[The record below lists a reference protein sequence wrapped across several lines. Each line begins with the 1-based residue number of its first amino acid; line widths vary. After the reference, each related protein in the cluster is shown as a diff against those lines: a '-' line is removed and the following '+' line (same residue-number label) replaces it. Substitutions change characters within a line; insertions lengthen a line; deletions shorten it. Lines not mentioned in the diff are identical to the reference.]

1 MAKITTVTRLDNV
14 KVTSYT
20 YYNGSAENGKNDG
33 VGACNQ
39 PVVPGKTIAVDPN
52 IIPYGSLVE
61 IDGVK
66 YLANDTGGA
75 LMSDGDKG
83 IVHLD
88 MPAWSTTEA
97 KQYGT
102 QTHSIIVYPPG
113 TENTDWDVAELKA
126 ANDIETGKMWS
137 DSWLNR
143 SETLSPTQRNNQDT
157 TLDTSFDDPFGLKSN
172 SAVQQ
177 SGSSGANS
185 IVNNPTVTGAGAS
198 SSTIES
204 GGIISFAAFAQSLAF
219 KQQLQQGFQRGGE
232 LTLHEFIVQF
242 MTKFYHQLY
251 YIPNLRNNYTIVVK
265 PETLFVN
272 APSCN
277 LIFPVIKSQISYTR
291 SFKQEPTRLIQIS
304 DPVAALQGAANP
316 TPTQLLC
323 MMFTEQEDSGTTRN
337 GLPMYKQYVMSLGEH
352 SNLTDKVHP
361 MTNLTEYEKANGIRC
376 STSNKGADLY
386 LFLKSD
392 LAASAQSADDEQYVI
407 SLASD
412 TSDMSGVGN
421 TLAKLARYEL
431 LRQRYVTRTGSIEMY
446 FNPYIVPGFPFVSIE
461 TTENGLNIYG
471 YVTSVV
477 HSFTDRSWSTTVNF
491 NCAHMDYEQTPEA
504 YPIIESE
511 YASKLPDTY
520 KDMLGEN
527 IVPITNDTVPEL
539 INTYGNDKVYLSTA
553 YKKIWR
559 ETPSLE
565 DYLTNVA
572 DGATLVED
580 NNFWWIQNPSGSAF
594 FNTTLQERIKTYTND
609 IINNKL
615 AMSVDDVV

>member
-20 YYNGSAENGKNDG
+20 YNGSAENGKNDG

-113 TENTDWDVAELKA
+113 TENTDWAVEELKA

-143 SETLSPTQRNNQDT
+143 SETLSNTQRNNQDT
-157 TLDTSFDDPFGLKSN
+157 TLDTSLNDPFGLKSN

-185 IVNNPTVTGAGAS
+185 IVNNPTVTGAGAN

-291 SFKQEPTRLIQIS
+291 SFKQESTRLIQIS

-392 LAASAQSADDEQYVI
+392 LAASAQGADDEQYVI

-520 KDMLGEN
+520 KDMLGDN

-580 NNFWWIQNPSGSAF
+580 NNFWWIQNPSGSTF

>member
-20 YYNGSAENGKNDG
+20 YNGAAENGKNDG

-61 IDGVK
+61 IDGIK

-113 TENTDWDVAELKA
+113 TENTDWAVEELKA

-143 SETLSPTQRNNQDT
+143 SETLSNTQRNNQDIS
-157 TLDTSFDDPFGLKSN
+157 LDTSLNDPFGLKSN

-361 MTNLTEYEKANGIRC
+361 MTNLTEYEKTNGIRC

-392 LAASAQSADDEQYVI
+392 LAASAQGADDEQYVI

-520 KDMLGEN
+520 KDMLGDN

-580 NNFWWIQNPSGSAF
+580 NNFWWIQNPSGSTF

>member
-1 MAKITTVTRLDNV
+1 MTKITTVTRLDNV

-20 YYNGSAENGKNDG
+20 YNGSAENGKNDG

-88 MPAWSTTEA
+88 MPAWSTIEA

-113 TENTDWDVAELKA
+113 TENTDWAVEELKA

-143 SETLSPTQRNNQDT
+143 SETLSNTQRNNQDT
-157 TLDTSFDDPFGLKSN
+157 TLNTSLNDPFGLKSN

-185 IVNNPTVTGAGAS
+185 IVNNPTVTGAGAN

-392 LAASAQSADDEQYVI
+392 LAASAQGADDEQYVI

-520 KDMLGEN
+520 KDMLGDN

>member
-20 YYNGSAENGKNDG
+20 YNGAAENGKNDG

-113 TENTDWDVAELKA
+113 TENTDWAVEELKA

-143 SETLSPTQRNNQDT
+143 SETLSNTQRNNQDT
-157 TLDTSFDDPFGLKSN
+157 TLDTSLNDPFGLKSN

-185 IVNNPTVTGAGAS
+185 IANNPIVTGAGAN

-392 LAASAQSADDEQYVI
+392 LAASAQGADDEQYVI

-520 KDMLGEN
+520 KDMLGDN

-580 NNFWWIQNPSGSAF
+580 NNFWWIQNPSGSTF
-594 FNTTLQERIKTYTND
+594 FNTTLQERIKAYTND

>member
-20 YYNGSAENGKNDG
+20 YNGSAENGKDDG

-75 LMSDGDKG
+75 LMSGGDKG

-113 TENTDWDVAELKA
+113 TENTDWAVEELKA

-143 SETLSPTQRNNQDT
+143 SETLSNTQRNNQDT
-157 TLDTSFDDPFGLKSN
+157 TLNTSLDDPFGLKSN
-172 SAVQQ
+172 SVVQQ

-185 IVNNPTVTGAGAS
+185 IVNNPTVTGAGAN

-316 TPTQLLC
+316 APTQLLC

-392 LAASAQSADDEQYVI
+392 LAASAQGADDEQYVI

-520 KDMLGEN
+520 KDMLGDN

-539 INTYGNDKVYLSTA
+539 INTYGNDKVHLSTA

-580 NNFWWIQNPSGSAF
+580 NNFWWIQNPSGSTF

>member
-14 KVTSYT
+14 KVTSYS
-20 YYNGSAENGKNDG
+20 YNGAAENGKDDG

-75 LMSDGDKG
+75 LRSDGDKG

-113 TENTDWDVAELKA
+113 TENTNWAVEELKA

-143 SETLSPTQRNNQDT
+143 SETLSNTQRNNQDT
-157 TLDTSFDDPFGLKSN
+157 TLDTSFNDPFGLKSN

-185 IVNNPTVTGAGAS
+185 IVNNPIVTGAGAS

-291 SFKQEPTRLIQIS
+291 SFKQEPTRLIQTS

-392 LAASAQSADDEQYVI
+392 LAASAQGADDEQYVI

-520 KDMLGEN
+520 KDMLGDN
-527 IVPITNDTVPEL
+527 IIPITNDTVPEL

-580 NNFWWIQNPSGSAF
+580 NNFWWIQNPSGSTF

>member
-20 YYNGSAENGKNDG
+20 YNGAAENGKNDG

-113 TENTDWDVAELKA
+113 TENTDWAVEELKA

-143 SETLSPTQRNNQDT
+143 SETLSNTQRNNQDT
-157 TLDTSFDDPFGLKSN
+157 TLDTSLNDPFGLKSN

-185 IVNNPTVTGAGAS
+185 IVNNPIVTGAGAS

-392 LAASAQSADDEQYVI
+392 LAASAQGADDEQYVI

-520 KDMLGEN
+520 KDMLGDN

-580 NNFWWIQNPSGSAF
+580 NNFWWIQNPSGSTF

>member
-20 YYNGSAENGKNDG
+20 YNGSAENGKDDG

-66 YLANDTGGA
+66 YLANDTGGD
-75 LMSDGDKG
+75 LISDGDNG

-88 MPAWSTTEA
+88 LPAWSQTEA
-97 KQYGT
+97 YNYGKQY
-102 QTHSIIVYPPG
+102 HSIIVYPPG
-113 TENTDWDVAELKA
+113 TENTAWAVEELKA

-143 SETLSPTQRNNQDT
+143 SETLSNTQRNNQDT
-157 TLDTSFDDPFGLKSN
+157 TLDTSLNDPFGLKSN
-172 SAVQQ
+172 AAVQQ
-177 SGSSGANS
+177 SGSSWANS
-185 IVNNPTVTGAGAS
+185 IVNNPIVTGAGAN

-392 LAASAQSADDEQYVI
+392 LAASAQGADDEQYVI

-520 KDMLGEN
+520 KDMLGDN

-580 NNFWWIQNPSGSAF
+580 NNFWWIQNPSGSTF

>member
-20 YYNGSAENGKNDG
+20 YNGAAENGKNDG

-113 TENTDWDVAELKA
+113 TENTDWAVEELKA

-143 SETLSPTQRNNQDT
+143 SETLSNTQRNNQDT
-157 TLDTSFDDPFGLKSN
+157 TLNTSLNDPFGLKSN

-177 SGSSGANS
+177 SGSLGANS
-185 IVNNPTVTGAGAS
+185 IVNNPTVTGAGAN

-520 KDMLGEN
+520 KDMLGDN

-580 NNFWWIQNPSGSAF
+580 NNFWWIQNPSGSTF

>member
-20 YYNGSAENGKNDG
+20 YNGSAENGKNDG

-75 LMSDGDKG
+75 LMSDGDRG

-157 TLDTSFDDPFGLKSN
+157 TLDTSLNDPFGLKSN

-277 LIFPVIKSQISYTR
+277 LVFPVIKSQISYTR

-594 FNTTLQERIKTYTND
+594 FNTTIQERIKTYTND

>member
-20 YYNGSAENGKNDG
+20 YNGAAENGKNDG

-113 TENTDWDVAELKA
+113 TENTDWAVEELKA

-143 SETLSPTQRNNQDT
+143 SETLSNTQRNNQDT
-157 TLDTSFDDPFGLKSN
+157 TLDTSLNDPFGLKSN
-172 SAVQQ
+172 AAVQQ

-185 IVNNPTVTGAGAS
+185 IVNNPIVTGAGAS

-520 KDMLGEN
+520 KDMLGDN

-580 NNFWWIQNPSGSAF
+580 NNFWWIQNPSGSTF

>member
-20 YYNGSAENGKNDG
+20 YNGSAENGKDDG

-113 TENTDWDVAELKA
+113 MENTDWAVEELKA

-143 SETLSPTQRNNQDT
+143 SETLSNTQRNNQDT
-157 TLDTSFDDPFGLKSN
+157 TLDTSLNDPFGLKSN

-185 IVNNPTVTGAGAS
+185 IVNNPIVTGAGAS

-392 LAASAQSADDEQYVI
+392 LAASAQGADDEQYVI

-520 KDMLGEN
+520 KDMLGDN

-580 NNFWWIQNPSGSAF
+580 NNFWWIQNPSGSTF

>member
-20 YYNGSAENGKNDG
+20 YNGAAENGKNDG

-113 TENTDWDVAELKA
+113 TENTDWAVEELKA

-143 SETLSPTQRNNQDT
+143 SETLSNTQRNNQDT
-157 TLDTSFDDPFGLKSN
+157 TLDTSLNDPFGLKSN

-185 IVNNPTVTGAGAS
+185 IVNNPIVTGAGAN

-361 MTNLTEYEKANGIRC
+361 MTNLTAYEKANGIRC

-392 LAASAQSADDEQYVI
+392 LAASAQGADDEQYVI

-520 KDMLGEN
+520 KDMLGDN
-527 IVPITNDTVPEL
+527 IVPITNNTVPEL

-580 NNFWWIQNPSGSAF
+580 NNFWWIQNPSGSTF

>member
-20 YYNGSAENGKNDG
+20 YNGSAENGKNDG
-33 VGACNQ
+33 VGACSQ

-75 LMSDGDKG
+75 LRSDGDKG

-88 MPAWSTTEA
+88 MPAWSATEA

-113 TENTDWDVAELKA
+113 TENTDWAVEELKA

-143 SETLSPTQRNNQDT
+143 SETLSNTQRNNQDT
-157 TLDTSFDDPFGLKSN
+157 TLNTSLNDPFGLKSN

-323 MMFTEQEDSGTTRN
+323 MMFTEQADSGTTRN

-392 LAASAQSADDEQYVI
+392 LAASAQGADDEQYVI

-520 KDMLGEN
+520 KDMLGDN
-527 IVPITNDTVPEL
+527 IVPITNNTVPEL

-580 NNFWWIQNPSGSAF
+580 NNFWWIQNPSGSTF

>member
-20 YYNGSAENGKNDG
+20 YNGSAENGKNDG

-113 TENTDWDVAELKA
+113 TENTDWAVEELKA

-143 SETLSPTQRNNQDT
+143 SETLSNTQRNNQDT
-157 TLDTSFDDPFGLKSN
+157 TLDTSLNDPFGLKSN

-185 IVNNPTVTGAGAS
+185 IVSNPIVTGAGAS

-392 LAASAQSADDEQYVI
+392 LAASAQGADDEQYVI

-520 KDMLGEN
+520 KDMLGDN

-580 NNFWWIQNPSGSAF
+580 NNFWWIQNPSGSTF

>member
-20 YYNGSAENGKNDG
+20 YNGAAENGKNDG

-61 IDGVK
+61 IDGVQ

-113 TENTDWDVAELKA
+113 TENTDWAVEELKA

-143 SETLSPTQRNNQDT
+143 SETLSNTQRNNQDT
-157 TLDTSFDDPFGLKSN
+157 TLDTSLNDPFGLKSN
-172 SAVQQ
+172 AAVQQ

-185 IVNNPTVTGAGAS
+185 IVNNPIVTGAGAS

-392 LAASAQSADDEQYVI
+392 LAASAQGADDEQYVI

-520 KDMLGEN
+520 KDMLGDN

-580 NNFWWIQNPSGSAF
+580 NNFWWIQNPSGSTF

>member
-20 YYNGSAENGKNDG
+20 YNGSAENGKDDG

-113 TENTDWDVAELKA
+113 TENTDWAVEELKA

-143 SETLSPTQRNNQDT
+143 SETLSNTQRNNQDT
-157 TLDTSFDDPFGLKSN
+157 TLDTSLNDPFGLKSN

-185 IVNNPTVTGAGAS
+185 IVNNPTVTGAGAN

-392 LAASAQSADDEQYVI
+392 LAASAQGADDEQYVI

-520 KDMLGEN
+520 KDMLGDN

-572 DGATLVED
+572 GGATLVED
-580 NNFWWIQNPSGSAF
+580 NNFWWIQNPSGSTF

>member
-20 YYNGSAENGKNDG
+20 YNGSAENGKDDG

-113 TENTDWDVAELKA
+113 TENTDWAVEELKA

-143 SETLSPTQRNNQDT
+143 SETLSNTQRNNQDT
-157 TLDTSFDDPFGLKSN
+157 TLDTSLNDPFGLKSN

-185 IVNNPTVTGAGAS
+185 IVNNPIVTGAGAS

-392 LAASAQSADDEQYVI
+392 LAASAQGADDEQYVI

-520 KDMLGEN
+520 KDMLGDN

-580 NNFWWIQNPSGSAF
+580 NNFWWIQNPSGSTF

>member
-20 YYNGSAENGKNDG
+20 YNGSAENGKNDG

-113 TENTDWDVAELKA
+113 TENTDWAVEELKA

-143 SETLSPTQRNNQDT
+143 SETLSNTQRNNQDT
-157 TLDTSFDDPFGLKSN
+157 RLDTSLNDPFGLKSN

-392 LAASAQSADDEQYVI
+392 LAASAQGADDEQYVI

-520 KDMLGEN
+520 KDMLGDN

-580 NNFWWIQNPSGSAF
+580 NNFWWIQNPSGSTF

>member
-20 YYNGSAENGKNDG
+20 YNGSAENGKDDG

-113 TENTDWDVAELKA
+113 TENTDWAVEELKA

-143 SETLSPTQRNNQDT
+143 SETLSNTQRNNQDT
-157 TLDTSFDDPFGLKSN
+157 TLNTTLNDPFGLKSN

-177 SGSSGANS
+177 SGSSVANS
-185 IVNNPTVTGAGAS
+185 IVNNPTVTGAGAN

-392 LAASAQSADDEQYVI
+392 LAASAQGADDEQYVI

-412 TSDMSGVGN
+412 TSDMSSVGN

-520 KDMLGEN
+520 KDMLGDN

-580 NNFWWIQNPSGSAF
+580 NNFWWIQNPSGSTF

>member
-20 YYNGSAENGKNDG
+20 YNGSAENGKNDG

-97 KQYGT
+97 KQYGI

-113 TENTDWDVAELKA
+113 TENTDWAVEELKA

-143 SETLSPTQRNNQDT
+143 SETLSNTQRNNQDT
-157 TLDTSFDDPFGLKSN
+157 TLNTSLNDPFGLKSN

-185 IVNNPTVTGAGAS
+185 IVNNPTVTGAGAN

-392 LAASAQSADDEQYVI
+392 LAASAQGADDEQYVI

-520 KDMLGEN
+520 KDMLGDN

-580 NNFWWIQNPSGSAF
+580 NNFWWIQNPSGSTF

>member
-20 YYNGSAENGKNDG
+20 YNGSAENGKNDG

-113 TENTDWDVAELKA
+113 TENTDWAVEELKA

-143 SETLSPTQRNNQDT
+143 SETLSNTQRNNQDT
-157 TLDTSFDDPFGLKSN
+157 TLDTSLNDPFGLKSN

-185 IVNNPTVTGAGAS
+185 IVNNPIVTGAGAS

-392 LAASAQSADDEQYVI
+392 LAASAQGADDEQYVI

-520 KDMLGEN
+520 KDMLGDN

-580 NNFWWIQNPSGSAF
+580 NNFWWIQNPSGSTF
-594 FNTTLQERIKTYTND
+594 FNTTLQERIKIYTND

>member
-1 MAKITTVTRLDNV
+1 MTKITTVTRLDNV

-20 YYNGSAENGKNDG
+20 YNGSAENGKNDG

-113 TENTDWDVAELKA
+113 TENTDWAVEELKA

-143 SETLSPTQRNNQDT
+143 SETLSNTQRNNQDT
-157 TLDTSFDDPFGLKSN
+157 TLNTSLNDPFGLKSN
-172 SAVQQ
+172 SAIQQ

-185 IVNNPTVTGAGAS
+185 IVNNPTVTGAGAN

-392 LAASAQSADDEQYVI
+392 LAASAQGADDEQYVI

-520 KDMLGEN
+520 KDMLGDN

-580 NNFWWIQNPSGSAF
+580 NNFWWIQNPSGSTF
-594 FNTTLQERIKTYTND
+594 FNITLQERIKTYTND

-615 AMSVDDVV
+615 AMSVADVV

>member
-20 YYNGSAENGKNDG
+20 YNGSAENGKNDG

-113 TENTDWDVAELKA
+113 TENTDWAVEELKA

-143 SETLSPTQRNNQDT
+143 SETLSNTQRNNQDT
-157 TLDTSFDDPFGLKSN
+157 TLDTSLNDPFGLKSN
-172 SAVQQ
+172 AAVQQ

-185 IVNNPTVTGAGAS
+185 IVNNPIVTGAGAN

-392 LAASAQSADDEQYVI
+392 LAASAQGADDEQYVI

-412 TSDMSGVGN
+412 ASDMSGVGN

-520 KDMLGEN
+520 KDMLGDN

-580 NNFWWIQNPSGSAF
+580 NNFWWIQNPSGSTF

>member
-20 YYNGSAENGKNDG
+20 YNGAAENGKNDG

-113 TENTDWDVAELKA
+113 TENTDWAVEELKA

-143 SETLSPTQRNNQDT
+143 SETLSNTQRNNQDT
-157 TLDTSFDDPFGLKSN
+157 TLNTSLDDPFGLKSN
-172 SAVQQ
+172 AAVQQ

-185 IVNNPTVTGAGAS
+185 IVNNPIVTGAGAN

-392 LAASAQSADDEQYVI
+392 LAASAQGADDEQYVI

-520 KDMLGEN
+520 KDMLGDN

-580 NNFWWIQNPSGSAF
+580 NNFWWIQNPSGSTF

>member
-20 YYNGSAENGKNDG
+20 YNGAAENGKNDG

-61 IDGVK
+61 IDGIK

-113 TENTDWDVAELKA
+113 TENTDWAVEELKA

-143 SETLSPTQRNNQDT
+143 SETLSNTQRNNQDT
-157 TLDTSFDDPFGLKSN
+157 TLNTSLNDPFGLKSN

-185 IVNNPTVTGAGAS
+185 IVNNPTVTGAGAN

-392 LAASAQSADDEQYVI
+392 LAASAQGADDEQYVI

-461 TTENGLNIYG
+461 TTESGLNIYG

-520 KDMLGEN
+520 KDMLGDN

-580 NNFWWIQNPSGSAF
+580 NNFWWIQNPSGSTF

>member
-20 YYNGSAENGKNDG
+20 YNGATENGKNDG

-113 TENTDWDVAELKA
+113 TENTDWAVEELKA

-143 SETLSPTQRNNQDT
+143 SETLSNTQRNNQDT
-157 TLDTSFDDPFGLKSN
+157 TLDTSLNDPFGLKSN
-172 SAVQQ
+172 AAVQQ

-185 IVNNPTVTGAGAS
+185 IVNNPTVTGAGAN

-520 KDMLGEN
+520 KDMLGDN

-580 NNFWWIQNPSGSAF
+580 NNFWWIQNPSGSTF

>member
-20 YYNGSAENGKNDG
+20 YNGSAENGKNDG

-113 TENTDWDVAELKA
+113 TENTDWAVEELKA

-143 SETLSPTQRNNQDT
+143 SETLSNTQRNNQDT
-157 TLDTSFDDPFGLKSN
+157 TLDTSLNDPFGLKSN

-185 IVNNPTVTGAGAS
+185 IVNNPTVTGAGAN

-392 LAASAQSADDEQYVI
+392 LAASAQGADDEQYVI

-520 KDMLGEN
+520 KDMLGDN

-580 NNFWWIQNPSGSAF
+580 NNFWWIQNPSGSTF

>member
-20 YYNGSAENGKNDG
+20 YNGAAENGKNDG

-113 TENTDWDVAELKA
+113 TENTDWAVEELKA

-143 SETLSPTQRNNQDT
+143 SETLSSTQRNNQDT
-157 TLDTSFDDPFGLKSN
+157 TLNTSLNDPFGLKSN

-392 LAASAQSADDEQYVI
+392 LAASAQGADDEQYVI

-520 KDMLGEN
+520 KDMLGDN

-580 NNFWWIQNPSGSAF
+580 NNFWWIQNPSGSTF

>member
-20 YYNGSAENGKNDG
+20 YNGSAENGKNDG

-113 TENTDWDVAELKA
+113 TENTDWAVEELKA

-143 SETLSPTQRNNQDT
+143 SETLSNTQRNNQDT
-157 TLDTSFDDPFGLKSN
+157 TLDTSLNDPFGLKSN

-185 IVNNPTVTGAGAS
+185 IVNNPTVTGAGAN

-392 LAASAQSADDEQYVI
+392 LAASAQGADDEQYVI

-412 TSDMSGVGN
+412 TSDMSGVGT

-520 KDMLGEN
+520 KDMLGDN

-580 NNFWWIQNPSGSAF
+580 NNFWWIQNPSGSTF

>member
-20 YYNGSAENGKNDG
+20 YNGAAENGKNDG

-113 TENTDWDVAELKA
+113 TENTDWAVEELKA

-143 SETLSPTQRNNQDT
+143 SETLSNTQRNNQDT
-157 TLDTSFDDPFGLKSN
+157 TLNTTLNDPFGLKSN

-185 IVNNPTVTGAGAS
+185 IVNNPTVTGAGAN

-392 LAASAQSADDEQYVI
+392 LAASAQGADDEQYVI

-520 KDMLGEN
+520 KDMLGDN

-580 NNFWWIQNPSGSAF
+580 NNFWWIQNPSGSTF

>member
-20 YYNGSAENGKNDG
+20 YNGAAENGKNDG

-113 TENTDWDVAELKA
+113 TENTDWAVEELKA

-143 SETLSPTQRNNQDT
+143 SETLSNTQRNNQDT
-157 TLDTSFDDPFGLKSN
+157 TLNTSLNDPFGLKSN

-185 IVNNPTVTGAGAS
+185 IVNNPTVTGAGAN

-461 TTENGLNIYG
+461 TTESGLNIYG

-520 KDMLGEN
+520 KDMLGDN

-580 NNFWWIQNPSGSAF
+580 NNFWWIQNPSGSTF

>member
-20 YYNGSAENGKNDG
+20 YNGSAENGKDDG

-113 TENTDWDVAELKA
+113 TENTDWAVEELKA

-143 SETLSPTQRNNQDT
+143 SETLSNTQRNNQDT
-157 TLDTSFDDPFGLKSN
+157 TLDTSLNDPFGLKSN

-392 LAASAQSADDEQYVI
+392 LAASAQGADDEQYVI

-520 KDMLGEN
+520 KDMLGDN

-580 NNFWWIQNPSGSAF
+580 NNFWWIQNPSGSTF

>member
-20 YYNGSAENGKNDG
+20 YNGSAENGKDDG

-113 TENTDWDVAELKA
+113 TENTNWAVEELKA
-126 ANDIETGKMWS
+126 ANDIKTGKMWS

-143 SETLSPTQRNNQDT
+143 SETLSNTQRNNQDT
-157 TLDTSFDDPFGLKSN
+157 TLDTSLNDPFGLKSN

-185 IVNNPTVTGAGAS
+185 IVNNPIVTGAGAN

-392 LAASAQSADDEQYVI
+392 LAAAAQGADDEQYVI

-520 KDMLGEN
+520 KDMLGDN

-580 NNFWWIQNPSGSAF
+580 NNFWWIQNPSGSTF

>member
-20 YYNGSAENGKNDG
+20 YNGAAENGKNDG

-113 TENTDWDVAELKA
+113 TENTDWAVEELKA

-143 SETLSPTQRNNQDT
+143 SETLSNTQRNNQDT
-157 TLDTSFDDPFGLKSN
+157 TLNTSLNDPFGLKSN

-392 LAASAQSADDEQYVI
+392 LAASAQGADDEQYVI

-520 KDMLGEN
+520 KDMLGDN

-580 NNFWWIQNPSGSAF
+580 NNFWWIQNPSGSTF

>member
-20 YYNGSAENGKNDG
+20 YNGTAENGKNDG

-113 TENTDWDVAELKA
+113 TENTDWAVEELKA

-143 SETLSPTQRNNQDT
+143 SETLSNTQLNNQDT
-157 TLDTSFDDPFGLKSN
+157 TLDTSLNDPFGLKSN

-185 IVNNPTVTGAGAS
+185 IVNNPTVTGAGAN

-392 LAASAQSADDEQYVI
+392 LAASAQGADDEQYVI

-580 NNFWWIQNPSGSAF
+580 NNFWWIQNPSGSTF

>member
-20 YYNGSAENGKNDG
+20 YNGSAENGKDDG

-113 TENTDWDVAELKA
+113 TENTDWAVEELKA

-143 SETLSPTQRNNQDT
+143 SETLSNTQRNNQDT
-157 TLDTSFDDPFGLKSN
+157 TLNTSLDDPFGLKSN

-185 IVNNPTVTGAGAS
+185 IVNNPIVTGAGAN

-392 LAASAQSADDEQYVI
+392 LAASAQGADDEQYVI

-520 KDMLGEN
+520 KDMLGDN

-580 NNFWWIQNPSGSAF
+580 NNFWWIQNPSGSTF

>member
-20 YYNGSAENGKNDG
+20 YNGSAENGKDDG

-66 YLANDTGGA
+66 YLANDTGGD
-75 LMSDGDKG
+75 LISDGDNG

-88 MPAWSTTEA
+88 LPAWSQTEA
-97 KQYGT
+97 YNYGKQY
-102 QTHSIIVYPPG
+102 HSIIVYPPG
-113 TENTDWDVAELKA
+113 TENTAWAVEELKA

-143 SETLSPTQRNNQDT
+143 SETLSNTQRNNQDT
-157 TLDTSFDDPFGLKSN
+157 TLDTSLNDPFGLKSN

-185 IVNNPTVTGAGAS
+185 IVNNPIVTGAGAS

-520 KDMLGEN
+520 KDMLGDN

-580 NNFWWIQNPSGSAF
+580 NNFWWIQNPSGSTF

>member
-20 YYNGSAENGKNDG
+20 YNGSAENGKDDG

-113 TENTDWDVAELKA
+113 TENTDWAVEELKA

-143 SETLSPTQRNNQDT
+143 SETLSNTQRNNQDT
-157 TLDTSFDDPFGLKSN
+157 TLDTSLNDPFGLKSN

-185 IVNNPTVTGAGAS
+185 IVNNPIVTGAGAS

-520 KDMLGEN
+520 KDMLGDN

-580 NNFWWIQNPSGSAF
+580 NNFWWIQNPSGSTF

>member
-20 YYNGSAENGKNDG
+20 YNGAAENGKNDG

-113 TENTDWDVAELKA
+113 TENTDWAVEELKA
-126 ANDIETGKMWS
+126 ANDIKTGKMWS

-143 SETLSPTQRNNQDT
+143 SETLSNTQRNNQDT
-157 TLDTSFDDPFGLKSN
+157 TLDTSLNDPFGLKSN

-185 IVNNPTVTGAGAS
+185 IVNNPTVTGAGAN

-277 LIFPVIKSQISYTR
+277 LVFPVIKSQISYTR

-392 LAASAQSADDEQYVI
+392 LAASAQGADDEQYVI

-580 NNFWWIQNPSGSAF
+580 NNFWWIQNPSGSTF